1 MILIFL
7 LTFLGL
13 SAHADW
19 AHEPSTAKYL
29 DLNPLRFTNRAEC
42 ALDSKKPTKSFFLLA
57 DSLNTGKALYRLGEN
72 LNKPES
78 FSVEGVRRY
87 RYVLFSL
94 ARIVS
99 NRLLSGEL
107 PLLKSGYKNFD
118 FALQGCDGEK
128 QCPGMDLLLREI
140 WNNSADLQG
149 APRMQSQKSAYASC
163 MILKSFSP
171 LEAHLYGVK
180 PDREALDKIGEAVHK
195 HPELMQSCDESLA
208 DEDLKVGVYQIDLR
222 KISDEEW
229 ESKGFYFW
237 NSFKLYFSWAYRNS
251 PEVKKLAGEYANILR
266 QVNLEESALFFSN
279 GCKSMMAPECGKDYL
294 NISSLRS
301 LAMSQGNYE
310 LAKLDYFDTTPGGAA
325 GSVIN
330 PTQPGVNNDV
340 LGLGEYSRASEWA
353 NNFRENLSKT
363 RGYLKLKL
371 TKSVSLIHLIHSQ
384 AGENFLKSLKDHS
397 EKSLNSTDDNYK
409 KELYLL
415 CSEYKIA
422 MDEQTSFLRKDLM
435 KLKSDPRL
443 HQVANIISDESLDDV
458 EWLLNDF
465 GKGVLQ
471 YCEDL
476 VARKVWEKSTR
487 PLNKSFATWYQEYV
501 FNAIPKEDTNLRIVE
516 NVNGKPFI
524 SIVNTQNTKEDNVL
538 CSTPAHCGRKIL
550 SALIDLKAF
559 SEYAS
564 GFLSFDE
571 SVKTPN
577 MFNPMSERLACK
589 SYDPWFKTKKT
600 ISDLMQD
607 IFMAAIWGFVPSPVY
622 VDIGLKPKKV
632 ISLNELIKDGK
643 VYYDPRFDKKRIQAT
658 LVADFGPLM
667 SAPCAVAISNTNQ
680 PRPANY
686 LALEGVTIQACT
698 GRENNSMVV
707 YGPEDINNNTRNG
720 AGCLSCTINLT
731 SVASTASSF
740 APGVRP
746 YVFLVRGVVRLVQNL
761 RDPHDIPKSWEV
773 KPNSVYRSWRKHG
786 SVYSSCKSKL
796 LKGEE
801 CMSSSCEA
809 KLVSSFEE
817 HYLKYVSDIKIYPG
831 HMAELTVK
839 NESTKFGVDLE
850 RFSCASGVYKKTD
863 FYRITENQ

>member
-7 LTFLGL
+7 LTFLGI
-13 SAHADW
+13 SARAEWSHQ
-19 AHEPSTAKYL
+19 PSTDKYL
-29 DLNPLRFTNRAEC
+29 DINPLRFTNRAEC

-87 RYVLFSL
+87 RYVLYSL
-94 ARIVS
+94 AQTIS

-107 PLLKSGYKNFD
+107 PLLKSGYNDFD
-118 FALQGCDGEK
+118 LALEGCDGERH
-128 QCPGMDLLLREI
+128 CPGMDHLLQKLWNQSSEI
-140 WNNSADLQG
+140 KK
-149 APRMQSQKSAYASC
+149 APKMLAQKGAYAGC
-163 MILKSFSP
+163 VTLKSFSP

-180 PDREALDKIGEAVHK
+180 PDREALDRIGEAVHK
-195 HPELMQSCDESLA
+195 HPELMQRCDESLT
-208 DEDLKVGVYQIDLR
+208 DDDLKVGVYQIDLR
-222 KISDEEW
+222 KVNDKEW
-229 ESKGFYFW
+229 EQKGFYFW

-251 PEVKKLAGEYANILR
+251 PEARKLAGEYANILR

-301 LAMSQGNYE
+301 LAQSQGNYS
-310 LAKLDYFDTTPGGAA
+310 LSKMDYFDTNPVGAT
-325 GSVIN
+325 GPVIN
-330 PTQPGVNNDV
+330 PDQPGVNNDV
-340 LGLGEYSRASEWA
+340 LSLGEYSKASEWA

-363 RGYLKLKL
+363 RGFLKLKL
-371 TKSVSLIHLIHSQ
+371 TKSVSLMSLIHSNV
-384 AGENFLKSLKDHS
+384 GGNYLNSLKEHS
-397 EKSLNSTDDNYK
+397 EKSLGSTDENYK

-422 MDEQTSFLRKDLM
+422 LDEQTSFLRKDLM
-435 KLKSDPRL
+435 KLKSDTRL
-443 HQVANIISDESLDDV
+443 HHIANIITEDSLKDLD
-458 EWLLNDF
+458 WLINSF
-465 GKGVLQ
+465 GKDVLK
-471 YCEDL
+471 YCEEL
-476 VARKVWEKSTR
+476 SARKIWENGSR
-487 PLNKSFATWYQEYV
+487 PPNSSFATWYQEYV
-501 FNAIPKEDTNLRIVE
+501 FNTVPKEETNLRVVE
-516 NVNGKPFI
+516 NINGKPFM
-524 SIVNTQNTKEDNVL
+524 SVVNTLNTKGDDVL
-538 CSTPAHCGRKIL
+538 CATPAHCGRKLL

-564 GFLSFDE
+564 GFLTFEDSIK
-571 SVKTPN
+571 SPN
-577 MFNPMSERLACK
+577 LFNPVSERMVCK

-622 VDIGLKPKKV
+622 VDVGIQPKKV
-632 ISLNELIKDGK
+632 VSLNELIKDGK

-667 SAPCAVAISNTNQ
+667 NAPCALAISNTNQ
-680 PRPANY
+680 PRPNNY
-686 LALEGVTIQACT
+686 LALEGVTIQACQ

-707 YGPEDINNNTRNG
+707 YGPDDINNNSRNG
-720 AGCLSCTINLT
+720 SGCMSCTINLT
-731 SVASTASSF
+731 SIASTASAF
-740 APGVRP
+740 NPGIRP

-796 LKGEE
+796 IKGEE
-801 CMSSSCEA
+801 CMSNSCEA
-809 KLVSSFEE
+809 KLVSSFEQ

-831 HMAELTVK
+831 QSAELTVK
-839 NESTKFGVDLE
+839 GEPTKFGVDLQ
-850 RFSCASGVYKKTD
+850 RFSCASRDYKKVD
-863 FYRITENQ
+863 FYRVTENE